1 MSAPSKAELKKF
13 DKADTSNDELIGST
27 EFDALMKVLTKAKQG
42 GPGNVAELQD
52 VADEFFDWFDSNND
66 NGIDF
71 SEWYFARTSSPD
83 DAGLPVVETLVG
95 IDLNGDGTVK
105 PGEFAK
111 VLKELIPSKFAVA
124 WFKSLV
130 A

>member
-1 MSAPSKAELKKF
+1 MGPSKSELKKF
-13 DKADTSNDELIGST
+13 DKADTSNDELISST

-42 GPGNVAELQD
+42 GTGNVAELQE
-52 VADEFFDWFDSNND
+52 VSDEFFDWFDSNND
-66 NGIDF
+66 NGIDLA
-71 SEWYFARTSSPD
+71 EWYSARTSSPD

-95 IDLNGDGTVK
+95 IDLNGDGDVK
-105 PGEFAK
+105 AGEFVK